1 MKRVILATLLALAA
15 PGGAQPAAT
24 PAGLEAALAY
34 PFAAG
39 LVAADDADRV
49 AWITVVKGVRNIWVA
64 SAPDF
69 RAVQLTHATAD
80 DGQEL
85 TGLVLS
91 PDGTRA
97 AWTRG
102 GDHDANWPADGKLQP
117 NPASGAEQPKLAIWS
132 AATSGGAPVMIGEG
146 DAPALSA
153 TGRIAFLRDGKV
165 WSADAT
171 GAGKPEQL
179 FFDRG
184 MADSLVWSPDGG
196 RLAFVSRRGD
206 HSFVGVFTAKDQPII
221 WLSPATAWD
230 EAPVWSPDGR
240 RIAFT
245 RRTGNG
251 GAPEPYLVEVPH
263 PWSIHVADAT
273 TGQGTTAWRS
283 PTTLTGSFPEVPDGV
298 FLRWAAGDR
307 LTFRAEMDGWPHLY
321 SVPATG
327 GAAMLLTPG
336 RFMVEHVAL
345 SRDGRTL
352 LYDANTGPA
361 TEDDD
366 RRHVFRVP
374 VDRAQPA
381 MVSHGTGIEFTPV
394 DAGSSRVAYL
404 ASGATRPL
412 EVRVSGGSAGEHV
425 IGTPA
430 TGYAATMVTPRRVL
444 LKAADGLL
452 IHGQLFEPPARAGKH
467 PALIFVHGGPP
478 RQMLLGFPYMD
489 YYAHS
494 YAVNQYLASRGFV
507 VLSVNYR
514 LGIGYGRAFQHPAD
528 AGPRGGSEYRDVQ
541 AGAKYLQSL
550 PEVDGDRLGI
560 WGGSYGGYLTA
571 MALARDSATFKAGVD
586 FHGVH
591 DWSRLVAEQ
600 AAPPKRY
607 EQGDWDA
614 FLKVAFESSPVA
626 DVAKWRSPVL
636 LIQGDDDRNVRFNQ
650 TIDLARRLDQ
660 QGVAYEEFVLP
671 NEIHGFLRY
680 QDWLK
685 ADAAS
690 VRFLEA
696 KLKP

>member
-1 MKRVILATLLALAA
+1 MKRVILAALLALAA
-15 PGGAQPAAT
+15 PGGAQPVA
-24 PAGLEAALAY
+24 PPPGLEAALAY
-34 PFAAG
+34 PFASG
-39 LVAADDADRV
+39 LVAADRADRV
-49 AWITVVKGVRNIWVA
+49 AWITIVKGVRTIWTA
-64 SAPDF
+64 SGPAF
-69 RAVQLTHATAD
+69 HAVQLTRAIED

-91 PDGTRA
+91 PDGSRA

-102 GDHDANWPADGKLQP
+102 GDHDANWPAEGKLQP
-117 NPASGAEQPKLAIWS
+117 DPASAADEPKLTIWT
-132 AATSGGAPVMIGEG
+132 AATTGGAPVKIGEG

-153 TGRIAFLRDGKV
+153 TGRLAFIKDGKV

-184 MADSLVWSPDGG
+184 TADALAWSPDGG
-196 RLAFVSRRGD
+196 RLAFVSRRGN
-206 HSFVGVFTAKDQPII
+206 HSFVGIFTAKDAPIL
-221 WLSPATAWD
+221 WLAPSTAWD

-245 RRTGNG
+245 RRPGDG
-251 GAPEPYLVEVPH
+251 GAPEPFLTEVPH
-263 PWSIHVADAT
+263 PWSIEVADAT
-273 TGQGTTAWRS
+273 TGEATTAWRS
-283 PTTLTGSFPEVPDGV
+283 PKTLDGSFPEVPDGV

-307 LTFRAEMDGWPHLY
+307 LIFRAEMDGWPHLY
-321 SVPATG
+321 SVAATG
-327 GAAMLLTPG
+327 GTATLLTPG
-336 RFMVEHVAL
+336 TFMVEHVAL
-345 SRDGRTL
+345 TRDRRTL
-352 LYDANTGPA
+352 IYDANTGPA
-361 TEDDD
+361 IEDDD

-374 VDRAQPA
+374 VDRAQPVA
-381 MVSHGTGIEFTPV
+381 VSGGTGIEFTPV
-394 DAGSSRVAYL
+394 DAGGTQVAYL
-404 ASGATRPL
+404 AATATRPI
-412 EVRVSGGSAGEHV
+412 EVRVAGSGGERV

-430 TGYAATMVTPRRVL
+430 AGYAATMTTPRRVTF
-444 LKAADGLL
+444 KAADGLT
-452 IHGQLFEPPARAGKH
+452 IHGQLFEPPVRAGKH

-489 YYAHS
+489 YYAHA

-514 LGIGYGRAFQHPAD
+514 LGIGYGRAFQHA
-528 AGPRGGSEYRDVQ
+528 AKSGPRGGSEYLDVK
-541 AGAKYLQSL
+541 AGAKFLQSL
-550 PEVDGDRLGI
+550 PNVDGDRIGI

-591 DWSRLVAEQ
+591 DWSRLVAEE
-600 AAPPKRY
+600 AMPAKRY

-614 FLKVAFESSPVA
+614 FLKVAYESSPVA
-626 DVAKWRSPVL
+626 DVATWRSPVL
-636 LIQGDDDRNVRFNQ
+636 LIHGDDDRNVRFNQ
-650 TIDLARRLDQ
+650 TIDLARRLDK
-660 QGVAYEEFVLP
+660 QGVAYEELVLP

-696 KLKP
+696 KLTP